1 MSRGRKRGAWE
12 PGFGDMGLTIAGGR
26 AIVAVIYPLR
36 KGPMLSYCKGPEVP
50 FRSETIYQAFASAAR
65 TFPDRIGLISRPDSV
80 RWTYRQLLD
89 EVDKTARGLTS
100 LGLRA
105 GDRVG
110 IWAASCTEWVLLQ
123 LACPKKGIVVVT
135 VNPAYRATD
144 LGYIIHKSNML
155 AIFHHSRDARA
166 DYDAILAEARASQ
179 TSALEF
185 DIRIGTDSWSAMV
198 GHGNDI
204 PNPPVDPY
212 AVANIQ
218 YTSGTTGNPK
228 GILLTHHNVVN
239 NAWFTAL
246 RLYLTEHDR
255 ICQTFPLYHCA
266 GYASSSLT
274 ALISGATFVLP
285 SRMFD
290 PSATLQTIEEERV
303 TLLYGVPSMFI
314 AELEYP
320 EFDRFDMTS
329 LRAAIVGGA
338 PCPIELMR
346 RMTERLGVTQIYD
359 IYGQTE
365 ASPIIT
371 MSTKDDG
378 FELRATTIGCPMPN
392 TEVKIADLLTGETA
406 PIGQQGELCARGY
419 MVMEA
424 YDGDSEATRRA
435 IDADGWLHTGDLAIM
450 RRDGYLNITGRAKD
464 MILRGGENIYP
475 REIENLLHTHP
486 KVADAHVFGIPDE
499 KLGEIVVAWI
509 RHKPGDVATENEI
522 YAFCRGK
529 FAHFKVPQH
538 VRFVNEF
545 PLTASG
551 KVQKFRMRE
560 MEIEMRELGTVTK
573 IQTTSS

>member
-1 MSRGRKRGAWE
+1 
-12 PGFGDMGLTIAGGR
+12 
-26 AIVAVIYPLR
+26 
-36 KGPMLSYCKGPEVP
+36 MLSYCKGPEVP
-50 FRSETIYQAFASAAR
+50 LRSETIYQAFASAAR
-65 TFPDRIGLISRPDSV
+65 TFPDRIALISLPDAV

-89 EVDKTARGLTS
+89 EVDKTAHGLTG

-123 LACPKKGIVVVT
+123 LACPKNGLVLVT

-144 LGYIIHKSNML
+144 LGYIIHKSKML
-155 AIFHHSRDARA
+155 AIFHHASDARA
-166 DYDAILAEARASQ
+166 DYDAILADALAGQS
-179 TSALEF
+179 SALEY
-185 DIRIGTDSWSAMV
+185 DIGIGTDSWSAMIAN
-198 GHGNDI
+198 GSDF
-204 PNPPVDPY
+204 PNAPADPHS
-212 AVANIQ
+212 VANIQ

-228 GILLTHHNVVN
+228 GILLTHYNVVN
-239 NAWFTAL
+239 NAWLTAL
-246 RLYLTEHDR
+246 RLCLTEDDR

-290 PSATLQTIEEERV
+290 PGATLQAIEAERV

-329 LRAAIVGGA
+329 LRGAIVGGA
-338 PCPIELMR
+338 PCPIEVMR
-346 RMTERLGVTQIYD
+346 RMIERLGVTQIYD

-371 MSTKDDG
+371 MSTKDDT
-378 FELRATTIGCPMPN
+378 FELRATTIGCPMLS
-392 TEVKIADLLTGETA
+392 TEVKIADLLTGETT
-406 PIGQQGELCARGY
+406 PIGEQGELCARGY
-419 MVMEA
+419 MVMQG

-435 IDADGWLHTGDLAIM
+435 IDTDGWLHTGDLAVM
-450 RRDGYLNITGRAKD
+450 RPDGYFNITGRAKD
-464 MILRGGENIYP
+464 MIIRGGENIYP

-486 KVADAHVFGIPDE
+486 KVVDAHVFGIPDE
-499 KLGEIVVAWI
+499 RLGEIVVAWI
-509 RHKPGDVATENEI
+509 RHKPGEVATENEI
-522 YAFCRGK
+522 HEFCRGK

-538 VRFVNEF
+538 VRFVDEF

-551 KVQKFRMRE
+551 KVQKFRMRQ
-560 MEIEMRELGTVTK
+560 MEIGMRELEKVTI

>member
-1 MSRGRKRGAWE
+1 
-12 PGFGDMGLTIAGGR
+12 
-26 AIVAVIYPLR
+26 
-36 KGPMLSYCKGPEVP
+36 MLSYCKGPEVP
-50 FRSETIYQAFASAAR
+50 LRSATIYQAFSSAAR
-65 TFPDRIGLISRPDSV
+65 TFPDCIALISRPDGV
-80 RWTYRQLLD
+80 RWTYHQLLD
-89 EVDKTARGLTS
+89 EVDKTARGLAS

-123 LACPKKGIVVVT
+123 LACPKTGLVLVT

-155 AIFHHSRDARA
+155 AVFHHSRDARA
-166 DYDAILAEARASQ
+166 DYDAILAEARAGQ
-179 TSALEF
+179 NSALQF
-185 DIRIGTDSWSAMV
+185 DIQIGTDSWSAMIAN
-198 GHGNDI
+198 GSDF
-204 PNPPVDPY
+204 PNAPVDPHS
-212 AVANIQ
+212 VANIQ

-239 NAWFTAL
+239 NAWLTAL
-246 RLYLTEHDR
+246 RLCLTEHDR

-274 ALISGATFVLP
+274 ALISGATFILP

-290 PSATLQTIEEERV
+290 PGATLQTVEAERV

-314 AELEYP
+314 AELEHP
-320 EFDRFDMTS
+320 EFDRFDVTS
-329 LRAAIVGGA
+329 LRGAIVGGA
-338 PCPIELMR
+338 PCPIELMH
-346 RMTERLGVTQIYD
+346 RMTERLGVTHIYD

-371 MSTKDDG
+371 MSTKDDS
-378 FELRATTIGCPMPN
+378 FEQRATTIGCPMPC
-392 TEVKIADLLTGETA
+392 TEVKIADVSTGETV
-406 PIGQQGELCARGY
+406 PIGEQGELCARGY
-419 MVMEA
+419 MVMEG
-424 YDGDSEATRRA
+424 YDGDSEATQRA
-435 IDADGWLHTGDLAIM
+435 IDTNGWLRTGDLGVM
-450 RRDGYLNITGRAKD
+450 RADGYFNITGRAKD
-464 MILRGGENIYP
+464 MIIRGGENIYP

-509 RHKPGDVATENEI
+509 RHNPGDVATENEI
-522 YAFCRGK
+522 HEFCRGK
-529 FAHFKVPQH
+529 FAHFKIPQH

-551 KVQKFRMRE
+551 KVQKFRMRQI
-560 MEIEMRELGTVTK
+560 EIEMRELEQVTK
-573 IQTTSS
+573 IQTGSS